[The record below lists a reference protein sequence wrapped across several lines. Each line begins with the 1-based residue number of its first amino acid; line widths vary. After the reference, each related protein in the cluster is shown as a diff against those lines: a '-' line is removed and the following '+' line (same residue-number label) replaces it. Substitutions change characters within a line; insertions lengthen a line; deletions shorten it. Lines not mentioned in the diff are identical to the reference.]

1 MPVES
6 DLTAWL
12 LADTA
17 LSALIGA
24 RVTWG
29 ARVQLEALP
38 AIRCLLVSP
47 GVTYTHSGPTGLA
60 SPRVQIDCFGA
71 TPESVQAVRDALAD
85 RMHAARAGV
94 SGVGGIK
101 GAFIAADR
109 HSEPEDLGGG
119 NMVFRRI
126 IDFFVWHQ

>member
-1 MPVES
+1 MEA
-6 DLTAWL
+6 DLTTWL

-17 LSALIGA
+17 LTTLVGTRI
-24 RVTWG
+24 TWG

-38 AIRCLLVSP
+38 AVRCLLVSP
-47 GVTYTHSGPTGLA
+47 GVTYTHDGATELA
-60 SPRVQIDCFGA
+60 SPRVQMDCWGA
-71 TPESVQAVRDALAD
+71 TPESVLSVKNALTA
-85 RMHAARAGV
+85 RMHEIRDGASGAG
-94 SGVGGIK
+94 GLK

>member
-1 MPVES
+1 MEA
-6 DLTAWL
+6 DLTTWL

-17 LSALIGA
+17 LTALVGTRIN
-24 RVTWG
+24 WG

-47 GVTYTHSGPTGLA
+47 GVTYTHGGPTGLT
-60 SPRVQIDCFGA
+60 SPRVQMDCFGA
-71 TPESVQAVRDALAD
+71 TPESVTELRNALAD
-85 RMHAARAGV
+85 RMHEIR
-94 SGVGGIK
+94 SGLSGGLK

-126 IDFFVWHQ
+126 VDFFVWHQ